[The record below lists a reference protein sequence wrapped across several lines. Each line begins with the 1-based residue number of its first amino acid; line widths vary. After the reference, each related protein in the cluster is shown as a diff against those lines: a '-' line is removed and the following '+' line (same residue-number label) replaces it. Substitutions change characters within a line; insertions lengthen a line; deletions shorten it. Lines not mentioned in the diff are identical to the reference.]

1 MITTI
6 GNTIIAGQPI
16 ENAVEQI
23 RNCAQRSA
31 YTALMADHH
40 KGYSVP
46 IGGVMADPYLIAP
59 QCVGFDIACGMIAV
73 ETDASLQDV
82 KANIKT
88 IMNDLYKTISFG
100 VGRANAEAV
109 DSYLYDYAQWDT
121 LEVYK
126 GNQGIKAT
134 AKNQLG
140 TVGSGNHWVNIF
152 ECQNGKVWVGAHFG
166 SRGLGHQTATWFLDV
181 IGADDSME
189 SIPKVM
195 ACNSDLGEQYLKALD
210 LCGAYAYEGREW
222 VAERVLKILGANQ
235 TDCVHTHHNFLW
247 RENHDGQDLW
257 VGRKG
262 ATPCFPGQRGF
273 VGASMTEACPIIRG
287 TDSPL
292 LKDLLYSTVH
302 GAGRVMSRTEA
313 AGKRSR
319 KTNEL
324 ILDGNGVPKKAGVV
338 TQEMFDKAVK
348 DSGIELRGGGFDE
361 SPYVYKR
368 ITEVLEHHENT
379 IEILNL
385 LKPIGVAMASHD
397 TYDPYKD

>member
-6 GNTIIAGQPI
+6 GNTIIAGPPI
-16 ENAVEQI
+16 ENAVDQI

-40 KGYSVP
+40 KGYAVP

-59 QCVGFDIACGMIAV
+59 QCVGFDIACGMIAL

-100 VGRANAEAV
+100 VGRVNAETL
-109 DSYLYDYAQWDT
+109 DSYLYDYDQWNT
-121 LEVYK
+121 LEVYAK
-126 GNQGIKAT
+126 NQSILAT

-152 ECQNGKVWVGAHFG
+152 ECQNGKVWIGAHFG
-166 SRGLGHQTATWFLDV
+166 SRGLGHQTATWFLDQ
-181 IGADDSME
+181 IGADDNMD

-195 ACNSDLGEQYLKALD
+195 SFNSDLGQQYIKALD

-222 VAERVLKILGANQ
+222 VVERVLKILGAKG
-235 TDCVHTHHNFLW
+235 TDFVHTHHNFLW
-247 RENHDGQDLW
+247 KEDHDGQELW

-262 ATPCFPGQRGF
+262 ATPLFPGQRGF
-273 VGASMTEACPIIRG
+273 IGASMTEPCPIVIG
-287 TDSPL
+287 KESQL

-324 ILDGNGVPKKAGVV
+324 ILDANGVPKKEGVV
-338 TQEMFDKAVK
+338 TQEMFDKAVS
-348 DSGIELRGGGFDE
+348 DSGITLRGGGFDE

-368 ITEVLEHHENT
+368 IHEVLEHHEET
-379 IEILNL
+379 LDVLNC